1 MIVVS
6 DATPITTLLKA
17 GEAEL
22 LQKLFGSVI
31 IPGAVAGELLAIH
44 QPLPGFV
51 TTGLLGLLVYAK
63 ERRLISSVSAMIDVL
78 EKRGGLYLSDA
89 VRAEAA
95 RLAGE

>member
-6 DATPITTLLKA
+6 DTTPIATLLKA

-63 ERRLISSVSAMIDVL
+63 QRNLILSVRAMIEVA
-78 EKRGGLYLSDA
+78 EKKGGLYLSEA
-89 VRAEAA
+89 VKAEAA